1 MVFPKKLSIFIN
13 FPLEFYERW
22 DAAVVLKS
30 PSRYIDYR
38 ASSTFRSLFLDAEG
52 YRGKKLY
59 TARKLVEDGRESCGG
74 CDRKFDS
81 ATRPP
86 ATCAPIRRVNLP
98 TCFASRRIIS
108 RARDIDSSPTSTH
121 HRLIGISYALSVR
134 TVTGSHCPVIYFAP
148 HVCIR
153 NILIQAKTKDNSFD
167 YLTFLLF
174 LLHNDRSKFLV

>member
-59 TARKLVEDGRESCGG
+59 TARKLVEDGRESCGVRSDG
-74 CDRKFDS
+74 PPPRVRQFDVLIYQLVS
-81 ATRPP
+81 LREESSLVPGISIPP
-86 ATCAPIRRVNLP
+86 QLP
-98 TCFASRRIIS
+98 LIT
-108 RARDIDSSPTSTH
+108 DSSVFHTRSAFEPWPDPIAPSF
-121 HRLIGISYALSVR
+121 IS
-134 TVTGSHCPVIYFAP
+134 
-148 HVCIR
+148 
-153 NILIQAKTKDNSFD
+153 
-167 YLTFLLF
+167 LLMF
-174 LLHNDRSKFLV
+174 VSEIF

>member
-1 MVFPKKLSIFIN
+1 MGRSCRVKITVTIHRLSRLIHFSFPF
-13 FPLEFYERW
+13 
-22 DAAVVLKS
+22 
-30 PSRYIDYR
+30 SRR
-38 ASSTFRSLFLDAEG
+38 RRVSWEETLHGAETR
-52 YRGKKLY
+52 RGWK
-59 TARKLVEDGRESCGG
+59 RELRCAIG
-74 CDRKFDS
+74 
-81 ATRPP
+81 RPP

-174 LLHNDRSKFLV
+174 LLHNDRSKFLVWSISVLNITIYSLVIIMCLC